1 MVLVGAVLGVLGVAV
16 ARTDGGSSEEYTV
29 GVPSP
34 VVGPHGP
41 ADTAEGSAGRTASGA
56 LPEAAEPAAPVLPG
70 DAAAPEPPPPA
81 GDAPFPPAGFPD
93 AIGHDVVRTA
103 QLTLQVADPAAG
115 ARSVR
120 TAVATAGGFVA
131 QEQVDTTSSWLVL
144 RVPAAGLDRLLDD
157 LAATGTVLS
166 RSGRTE
172 DATAQVVD
180 LDSRVATQ
188 QASVTRVRALL
199 AQATSIGDVVTVESE
214 LARREADLEALQR
227 RVAALRD
234 RVALS
239 TVTVELR
246 GPAATPPPDT
256 APPGF
261 GSGLGAGWAG
271 LRSWPPWRRPR
282 SGSCC
287 LSCRCSPWPRAWCGW
302 CCAGAGGGAARA
314 RRGESDPGP
323 PLGGSRGTGVRASAR
338 PAVRHDPLSAP
349 PVDRGIG
356 GVARSAGPA
365 VVGSRGRL
373 SVAVA
378 PACRGGHDGTFEDP
392 RQDLDAAPFGWPV
405 VAGKPRSR
413 NHVAGRWLC

>member
-1 MVLVGAVLGVLGVAV
+1 MRRRRTVVVGAVVLVGVVLGVLGVVV
-16 ARTDGGSSEEYTV
+16 ARPGPAAEYTV

-34 VVGPHGP
+34 AVGPQGGP
-41 ADTAEGSAGRTASGA
+41 ASAPEDTAGGSAGRAAAGA
-56 LPEAAEPAAPVLPG
+56 LPEAVEPAAPVLPG
-70 DAAAPEPPPPA
+70 DAAAPEPAPAA
-81 GDAPFPPAGFPD
+81 GDAASPPAGFPD

-131 QEQVDTTSSWLVL
+131 EEQVDTTGSWLVL

-157 LAATGTVLS
+157 LAATGTVLA

-180 LDSRVATQ
+180 LDGRVATQ

-261 GSGLGAGWAG
+261 GSGLVAGWAG
-271 LRSWPPWRRPR
+271 LKVVAAVAATAVGFLLPFLPVLAVAAGVVWVVLRRR
-282 SGSCC
+282 
-287 LSCRCSPWPRAWCGW
+287 R
-302 CCAGAGGGAARA
+302 
-314 RRGESDPGP
+314 RRGGPGP
-323 PLGGSRGTGVRASAR
+323 E
-338 PAVRHDPLSAP
+338 
-349 PVDRGIG
+349 G
-356 GVARSAGPA
+356 GV
-365 VVGSRGRL
+365 
-373 SVAVA
+373 
-378 PACRGGHDGTFEDP
+378 
-392 RQDLDAAPFGWPV
+392 
-405 VAGKPRSR
+405 
-413 NHVAGRWLC
+413 